1 MLTKDDLNAIKL
13 IMKDSFSGLEG
24 RLDGLESRLDTVEKD
39 IGHISSLLDNVE
51 QDVTNISSRL
61 NNVEQDVK
69 YVRVTQLENDV
80 IPRLNTIEDCYIE
93 SSKRYLNSSDK
104 FEAAI
109 ADIGVMKLAIRKNSE
124 DIQELMEMKQ
134 A

>member
-13 IMKDSFSGLEG
+13 IIEDSISGLEG
-24 RLDGLESRLDTVEKD
+24 RLDGLESRLD
-39 IGHISSLLDNVE
+39 
-51 QDVTNISSRL
+51 
-61 NNVEQDVK
+61 NVEQDVK